1 MKQSLSLSRNFSSL
15 AFVWFFRETTE
26 REKKNWFFY
35 VFVLIHVILFLFLNP
50 SSAEPEDFGRRLM
63 LKGLYI
69 D

>member
-1 MKQSLSLSRNFSSL
+1 MSQLLISCLCLVFPRNDGK
-15 AFVWFFRETTE
+15 R
-26 REKKNWFFY
+26 KKNWFFY
-35 VFVLIHVILFLFLNP
+35 DFVLIHVILFLFLNP